1 MNIND
6 ISPDEIQNIT
16 HPKPININDINENEI
31 EAVSLPMPEPQPQAE
46 PTGMTNEIRQTL
58 APEVEPDLS
67 LFQRFAGGPV
77 GDALAGIGNIA
88 RQSQTVSPEVLAV
101 AQQQTVIPSK
111 EEVVATLINN
121 AQQGAQAIR
130 NVPTAVGGLAAMIP
144 SFATDIARG
153 GTDILAGGAEMLGAD
168 QLGRRIKEEGKLA
181 ADTAK
186 QLAAESTANL
196 RQFYEGKPT
205 DVEGEMLAEELQPSK
220 KQGALA
226 KAMTTKFLWDAEN
239 MPPDAFKAK
248 YPEALPID
256 TFNAKFEEVLRGQS
270 LPQTVKSFFFD
281 MPLESVKT
289 IYGAI
294 AGDPEV
300 RQRFIERP
308 AETIVETGVGL
319 GIGIKGGKELYKA
332 TKDIAKKA
340 TVFEKPQ
347 TIDEA
352 AASKMQ
358 SEREMTDFLRKNTEQ
373 RDAMRQEQAQQAEVM
388 TGAPNRGMSAEELAS
403 TMREPAPQNMEATTE
418 FLTRKPTVIFGEA
431 ERLKGEEVPTGG
443 MTINRQARPTVTIG
457 GEGERTGEAIPEG
470 KGMTVQPT
478 APTNKLDQLFKREST
493 TLQPKK
499 EYGYLM
505 NARPFSIGAQ
515 PKGQVRVNERTDGR
529 YGTIYYDRPLTEQE
543 MKSYELKPEGPIVYK
558 DVTDNPFYN
567 DIKDLKAIDTDKSA
581 DNILELTGSDKPI
594 FLRNGKERIAV
605 ITPSAKQKGKF
616 QATKFDE
623 RGPIGDAVSSTPKEA
638 IKSLIEDGYKELSNE
653 QEFTELTFDTKE
665 TQRQEVIRNI
675 NKPSTPSPEPQQATE
690 VAPKDITP
698 QPAEPTAIKTP
709 ETDIKN
715 FYKYN
720 EESQNNIMSAQQFES
735 ASIERSDGN
744 PAIKTII
751 YRWEPK
757 PNGNGGKLLK
767 DVFLDNK
774 KESSEIYNEYE
785 NKIDAVK
792 DAYNNISTN
801 RSDRKSFFIDKDV
814 KKYDTEVQTTKT
826 KNERR
831 AKITEQVQSE
841 VDNKVQ
847 EIEQIKNDLNTKYHT
862 ELAREYK
869 AAGILFEKVKPSK
882 YRKTFK
888 GQIQPIVTKENQKQI
903 KEISSRIMDKIKKEN
918 KVAFDEITNF
928 KADDYKNKL
937 IEERMALSEGKPVP
951 PEVLAEYPDLK
962 QEPRPK
968 SGPGMFEGAELQNEE
983 ISKKTDWS
991 APHSKVIIDEND
1003 ARFIERF
1010 KQKGI
1015 DINLAKIAGSIEKMP
1030 KELLTKLAEGYDIGS
1045 DAVEALY
1052 RYVKGEQKPEITKY
1066 FNNKGEEVQHNPEAH
1081 GEIELTLTNNGH
1093 SISNTPP
1100 KGTKAR
1106 EVIDRII
1113 KEHEE
1118 KNNLDIMQNI
1128 AGDTTIGT
1136 LKDWLKGPDAT
1147 EMFKDV
1153 LDTQVIIRPEGP
1165 TNTTVAWVP
1174 SDGEAIYLNSSRI
1187 KTVGMRYLKNAITHE
1202 AQHLIQVKKGQKIGG
1217 QNYLPYKERPAEIEA
1232 HAVGEKYRTGRL
1244 SMFGAG
1250 TLQNAYEKVEPTLKK
1265 GADILFKKGKQ
1276 AYETVKRNADLTRD
1290 MGRVI
1295 DITEKEGRPV
1305 ETEAPL
1311 RQGPR
1316 FIGGKPTQKGAFNPS
1331 AIIDA
1336 ISSVVGGKK
1345 KERPFEVTI
1354 GDPALAKEFE
1364 KTFKATQAAETDKKQ
1379 TAKAREQSTMSAYKQ
1394 GLVDLFSPIIDRVPK
1409 GPERE
1414 KVMSIVHDI
1423 FYLGSPAEAF
1433 MRKTKDIVLD
1443 KVKHEDY
1450 ASYMA
1455 AKAITTF
1462 REHIEKPD
1470 RIKLAEDFLKSID
1483 PKTIKDYEKITNE
1496 WHEKAW
1502 KPILEELKASGLGD
1516 PLIINNI
1523 MGNENYAPFFPA
1535 KQLGLP
1541 HGIGENAPGAGIY
1554 KLKGGMGDYMDV
1566 LAAKMKKGIA
1576 MIAAAKINQG
1586 KLAAIDSML
1595 QYDKNNIKEAM
1606 PEYKGFYK
1614 ERDPLTGKMLEI
1626 PIVEFPEP
1634 QPGSGLALMDARRD
1648 GKKVGY
1654 YVPKEIA
1661 RAFDMAMGEGDTLG
1675 ATMRGFQKMT
1685 QGFRN
1690 VWIEYNPIW
1699 QVAVN
1704 APRDIM
1710 ASVIEM
1716 PKIGNKFKF
1725 MGNLAKVAPAAVG
1738 DYVPVLGKIVQAFTG
1753 YDRKAFEKDVTK
1765 ALGESKLMSTREP
1778 QYLGETDTTVGEGLK
1793 RAYGLTEKHTGI
1805 AKALDTIQEFGKD
1818 IERMTKIAANLTLE
1832 GDKRFSD
1839 PEVKNIVRQIGS
1851 PAFGVR
1857 GGGDLF
1863 KTIKTAT
1870 MFYNATKQSWVA
1882 AKYFLEK
1889 DPIGAIAFASVPMG
1903 LYAATIAAENG
1914 VFGDDMEKAYTLMKG
1929 YDKENK
1935 LNFPIGYKDNGEV
1948 EYISLPLPQFLKPVM
1963 RIMRTAA
1970 KENPKFLDS
1979 IIKGFSEEL
1988 PMLNPVVGLVN
1999 RITSYGD
2006 EKPPAAELSGQ
2017 EIMTQDQWDAG
2028 GSIKGSAFLKAF
2040 WNDYLLGSQIR
2051 LKVKPN
2057 ERNET
2062 WEDKAIRFVFGKVY
2076 KTNFNEDLD
2085 TSATRQKQALQRLK
2099 TREAATAETPQEQQK
2114 IIQDMVKEGYT
2125 PQKNVFKNV
2134 KQRQFVENLRK
2145 TNAPAARQMEI
2156 YLSGKSK
2163 EEKIKAFQKLNDL
2176 LKKKKK

>member
-16 HPKPININDINENEI
+16 PPKPININDINENEI

-88 RQSQTVSPEVLAV
+88 RQSQTVSPEALAV
-101 AQQQTVIPSK
+101 VQQQTVIPSK
-111 EEVVATLINN
+111 EEVAATLINN

-168 QLGRRIKEEGKLA
+168 QLGGRIREEGKLA

-319 GIGIKGGKELYKA
+319 GIGIKGTKELLKA
-332 TKDIAKKA
+332 TGDIARKA

-373 RDAMRQEQAQQAEVM
+373 RDAMREQSEAM

-418 FLTRKPTVIFGEA
+418 FLTRKPAVTFGEA
-431 ERLKGEEVPTGG
+431 ERLQGEAIPEGRGG
-443 MTINRQARPTVTIG
+443 MTIGPRRPAVTFG
-457 GEGERTGEAIPEG
+457 GEGERTGEAIPES

-478 APTNKLDQLFKREST
+478 APTNKLDQLFKRKPSRLDNYVKDFAPRDKTRIKNQLQTIDKIADEYGNIEILYDEKGKPQYKLST
-493 TLQPKK
+493 KDGK
-499 EYGYLM
+499 EYRRINKTEYEYLK
-505 NARPFSIGAQ
+505 SIG
-515 PKGQVRVNERTDGR
+515 
-529 YGTIYYDRPLTEQE
+529 
-543 MKSYELKPEGPIVYK
+543 
-558 DVTDNPFYN
+558 
-567 DIKDLKAIDTDKSA
+567 
-581 DNILELTGSDKPI
+581 
-594 FLRNGKERIAV
+594 
-605 ITPSAKQKGKF
+605 
-616 QATKFDE
+616 
-623 RGPIGDAVSSTPKEA
+623 KEA
-638 IKSLIEDGYKELSNE
+638 IEAKKPLQFSDLENMSDEEILAIPELELEKVARAESIPFRDRVDFNIRLNKIKS
-653 QEFTELTFDTKE
+653 T
-665 TQRQEVIRNI
+665 
-675 NKPSTPSPEPQQATE
+675 TPSPQPQQATE

-698 QPAEPTAIKTP
+698 QPAEPTAVKTP
-709 ETDIKN
+709 EIENGVRPSQKTFEMDTEYINADPKRFQYKTGTDAEGVTDLYKDVPFDEKQAGILTVWKDKDGKYYIIDGHHRLEMAKRSKVPTVDVRIANDYGINTEKEARLFGALKN
-715 FYKYN
+715 ISDGRGTAFDAAKIFKELNIDKLGDVKDFKINKKTAVAKQGFALSKLSDLVWEAARNNFIPEDIAAQLSVLDHTKQNSVYKLLAQRKKKTG
-720 EESQNNIMSAQQFES
+720 EFPDKKTVSELADSVSTMDEGSFGETDMFGNIVETEPL
-735 ASIERSDGN
+735 IERSN
-744 PAIKTII
+744 II
-751 YRWEPK
+751 SYVQDS
-757 PNGNGGKLLK
+757 LK
-767 DVFLDNK
+767 
-774 KESSEIYNEYE
+774 E
-785 NKIDAVK
+785 
-792 DAYNNISTN
+792 
-801 RSDRKSFFIDKDV
+801 
-814 KKYDTEVQTTKT
+814 
-826 KNERR
+826 
-831 AKITEQVQSE
+831 
-841 VDNKVQ
+841 
-847 EIEQIKNDLNTKYHT
+847 
-862 ELAREYK
+862 
-869 AAGILFEKVKPSK
+869 EK
-882 YRKTFK
+882 KTFK
-888 GQIQPIVTKENQKQI
+888 IGSNKELAEKLATSQIGQLDKEKGAELLNKTLTTMEVFDNMKNI
-903 KEISSRIMDKIKKEN
+903 KGS
-918 KVAFDEITNF
+918 KVADILNDSARKMAEGGN
-928 KADDYKNKL
+928 ANL
-937 IEERMALSEGKPVP
+937 I
-951 PEVLAEYPDLK
+951 K
-962 QEPRPK
+962 QEALKNVKTAIETEYSKYYEGDKPSSERGKATPDVREEVEEDLFAQPRPK
-968 SGPGMFEGAELQNEE
+968 SGPGMFGGA
-983 ISKKTDWS
+983 
-991 APHSKVIIDEND
+991 
-1003 ARFIERF
+1003 
-1010 KQKGI
+1010 
-1015 DINLAKIAGSIEKMP
+1015 
-1030 KELLTKLAEGYDIGS
+1030 
-1045 DAVEALY
+1045 
-1052 RYVKGEQKPEITKY
+1052 
-1066 FNNKGEEVQHNPEAH
+1066 
-1081 GEIELTLTNNGH
+1081 
-1093 SISNTPP
+1093 
-1100 KGTKAR
+1100 
-1106 EVIDRII
+1106 
-1113 KEHEE
+1113 
-1118 KNNLDIMQNI
+1118 
-1128 AGDTTIGT
+1128 
-1136 LKDWLKGPDAT
+1136 
-1147 EMFKDV
+1147 
-1153 LDTQVIIRPEGP
+1153 
-1165 TNTTVAWVP
+1165 TV
-1174 SDGEAIYLNSSRI
+1174 
-1187 KTVGMRYLKNAITHE
+1187 
-1202 AQHLIQVKKGQKIGG
+1202 
-1217 QNYLPYKERPAEIEA
+1217 
-1232 HAVGEKYRTGRL
+1232 
-1244 SMFGAG
+1244 
-1250 TLQNAYEKVEPTLKK
+1250 QNAYEKVEPTLKK
-1265 GADILFKKGKQ
+1265 GADMLFKKGRQ

-1290 MGRVI
+1290 VGRVI

-1331 AIIDA
+1331 SVIDA

-1364 KTFKATQAAETDKKQ
+1364 KTFKATQTAETTKKQ
-1379 TAKAREQSTMSAYKQ
+1379 TAKAREQSVTSAYKQ
-1394 GLVDLFSPIIDRVPK
+1394 GLVDLFAPIIDRVPK
-1409 GPERE
+1409 GQERE
-1414 KVMSIVHDI
+1414 KIMSIVHDI

-1595 QYDKNNIKEAM
+1595 QYDKSNIKEAI

-1634 QPGSGLALMDARRD
+1634 QPGSGLALMEARRD

-1654 YVPKEIA
+1654 YVPKEIT

-1738 DYVPVLGKIVQAFTG
+1738 DYVPVLGKVVQAFTS
-1753 YDRKAFEKDVTK
+1753 YDRKKFEKDVTK

-1863 KTIKTAT
+1863 KIIKTAT

-1889 DPIGAIAFASVPMG
+1889 DPVGAIAFASVPMG

-1935 LNFPIGYKDNGEV
+1935 LNFPIGYKGNGEV

-1988 PMLNPVVGLVN
+1988 PMLNPVVGLIN

-2028 GSIKGSAFLKAF
+2028 GAIKGTAFLKAF